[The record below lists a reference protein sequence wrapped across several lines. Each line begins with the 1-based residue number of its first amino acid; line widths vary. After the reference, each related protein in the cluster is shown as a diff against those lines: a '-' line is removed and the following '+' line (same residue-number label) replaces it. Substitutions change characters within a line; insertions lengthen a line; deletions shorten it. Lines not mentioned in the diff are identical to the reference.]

1 MERSNGRCCNN
12 YSNGKE
18 IGFNMKKLTKEY
30 VSRLISEVKAE
41 NTLTQLEDGRW
52 QLTILGDVKTFKSK
66 EEALKAIELNKF
78 VDLGDVKIT
87 EGLISALIREEVEK
101 HYGAM

>member
-1 MERSNGRCCNN
+1 
-12 YSNGKE
+12 
-18 IGFNMKKLTKEY
+18 MKKLTKEY
-30 VSRLISEVKAE
+30 VSRLISEVKVE

-87 EGLISALIREEVEK
+87 ESLISALIREEVEK